1 MTAKIGALLWVAS
14 TLAYFAAE
22 AIAAAALPGYSYV
35 ADYISR
41 LGLPRTSPRAGVMNA
56 AFLVQGVFFP
66 VGAALLARG
75 VRERMALPF
84 LAFATLNGVGNVLVG
99 LVPGDGSVWHLA
111 GAVLAIVGGN
121 LAILVGAPVLRRAD
135 TSWAYLAM
143 SVALGLV
150 GLFCVTVFA
159 LDALPI
165 GVWERGCVY
174 SIYVWQVATAVVVL
188 RGGRLSV
195 S

>member
-35 ADYISR
+35 ADYITR
-41 LGLPRTSPRAGVMNA
+41 LGLPGTSPRAGVMNA

-66 VGAALLARG
+66 VGGALLARG

-111 GAVLAIVGGN
+111 GAVLAIVGGS
-121 LAILVGAPVLRRAD
+121 LAILVGAPVLRR
-135 TSWAYLAM
+135 
-143 SVALGLV
+143 GLV